1 MSKPTNKGTKDQHWS
16 TIEERGSI
24 FGMRIL
30 FAFYRLVGRRILWLA
45 LFPVVFYLYLVNKVA
60 RNASLQFL
68 AKAIHDGNG
77 EQIKVGFWHGL
88 KHHCSFAD
96 SVFDKLDAWLGKINK
111 NNIDYLDRNGIKE
124 LVEQKQGGIFIGSHL
139 GNLEVCRALSTMKD
153 NAVINVLVFTENAV
167 KFNQLLEKVNNKATV
182 NLIQVGDIGPGL
194 AVALKEKVER
204 GEAIVIVG
212 DRTSISI
219 GGRVIYAPFLG
230 KKAPFAQG
238 PFILAALLECP
249 IYWIFC
255 FKSKGRFK
263 LIFEHVTDKLALPRK
278 QRAQVLQEIVEK
290 YAQRLSHYAVK
301 YPYQWFNFY
310 DFWQT
315 DEQVSRIES
324 NGENK

>member
-1 MSKPTNKGTKDQHWS
+1 MTKATIKKVQDQHWS
-16 TIEERGSI
+16 ALEERGSI

-30 FAFYRLVGRRILWLA
+30 FAVYRLVGRRILWLV
-45 LFPVVFYLYLVNKVA
+45 LFPVFLYLYLVNKVA
-60 RNASLQFL
+60 RNASLKFL
-68 AKAIHDGNG
+68 ENALLDDSGQPK
-77 EQIKVGFWHGL
+77 KVNFWHGL

-96 SVFDKLDAWLGKINK
+96 SVFDKLDAWLGRISEKD
-111 NNIDYLDRNGIKE
+111 IDYIDRNGIKE

-139 GNLEVCRALSTMKD
+139 GNLEVCRALSTMKND
-153 NAVINVLVFTENAV
+153 VVINVLVFTENAV
-167 KFNQLLEKVNNKATV
+167 KFNQLLEKVNNKVTV

-194 AVALKEKVER
+194 AVALKEKVEQ

-219 GGRVIYAPFLG
+219 GGRVIYTPFLG
-230 KKAPFAQG
+230 QKAPFAQG

-278 QRAQVLQEIVEK
+278 QRAEVLQDIVEK

-315 DEQVSRIES
+315 DDKVSRIET